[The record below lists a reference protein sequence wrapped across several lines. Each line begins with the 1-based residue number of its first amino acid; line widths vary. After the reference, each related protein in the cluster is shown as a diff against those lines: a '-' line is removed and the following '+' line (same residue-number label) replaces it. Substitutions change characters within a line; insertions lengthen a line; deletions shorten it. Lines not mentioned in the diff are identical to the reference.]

1 MKKALTLISMI
12 IIIFVS
18 GCNSQT
24 KSIPEELKGVRLNQQ
39 FSITSEDNEKYIGKI
54 QFQNTTTY
62 DFLPIAVSVRYQ
74 IRYLE
79 NGVDTMKPN
88 PIQLQTERI
97 FEQTTKKEFTYKVE
111 IPKKLFDVYE
121 DTDKENVE
129 VTIEGIF
136 SKNDRIVLEVSEG
149 GQGRLVKD

>member
-121 DTDKENVE
+121 DV
-129 VTIEGIF
+129 F
-136 SKNDRIVLEVSEG
+136 LLLCVSAAYTHYTY
-149 GQGRLVKD
+149 V